1 MSDEQRDP
9 DLEWI
14 RSHWKAPEPS
24 ASLAVRVLASYRG
37 QVSARTRKRW
47 MWWVPIPVATAAV
60 FALFTLWRP
69 PAQSDNYRAVAHPRL
84 IIVSQ
89 GEHP

>member
-14 RSHWKAPEPS
+14 RFHWKAPEPS
-24 ASLAVRVLASYRG
+24 VSLATRVLASYRG
-37 QVSARTRKRW
+37 QVSAATRKRR
-47 MWWVPIPVATAAV
+47 MWWVPIPVAAAAV
-60 FALFTLWRP
+60 LAFLTLWK
-69 PAQSDNYRAVAHPRL
+69 PAPADHYRVVAHPRL

>member
-1 MSDEQRDP
+1 MKGEQRDP

-14 RSHWKAPEPS
+14 RSHWRTPEPG
-24 ASLAVRVLASYRG
+24 APLAMRVLASYRNFI
-37 QVSARTRKRW
+37 SATARKRW
-47 MWWVPIPVATAAV
+47 LWWVPIPVAAAAV
-60 FALFTLWRP
+60 LAFITLSK
-69 PAQSDNYRAVAHPRL
+69 PAPAGHYRAVAQPRL

>member
-1 MSDEQRDP
+1 MSEEERDP

-24 ASLAVRVLASYRG
+24 VSLATRVLASYRSH
-37 QVSARTRKRW
+37 VSVTTRKRW
-47 MWWVPIPVATAAV
+47 VWWVPFSVATVAVLVFVTFWKPAA
-60 FALFTLWRP
+60 A
-69 PAQSDNYRAVAHPRL
+69 DYYRAVAHPRL

>member
-14 RSHWKAPEPS
+14 RSHWRAPEPS
-24 ASLAVRVLASYRG
+24 ASLATRVLANYRS
-37 QVSARTRKRW
+37 QVNARARKRW
-47 MWWVPIPVATAAV
+47 TWWVSIPVVTAAV
-60 FALFTLWRP
+60 LVLITLWK
-69 PAQSDNYRAVAHPRL
+69 PAPADHYRAVAHPRL

-89 GEHP
+89 GEQP